1 MLSDMPFTLV
11 VSLLSAE
18 SFTRL
23 LGCDRVWKAVLNSG
37 KSPTELRINSTSAI
51 YWLYDTGQVDF
62 LTGLLHL

>member
-1 MLSDMPFTLV
+1 MPLTLV

-23 LGCDRVWKAVLNSG
+23 LGCDRVWKAVLNSE
-37 KSPTELRINSTSAI
+37 KSPTELRINSTSTI
-51 YWLYDTGQVDF
+51 YWLYDTGHVNF